1 MGAGKIRLLCKKWC
15 PVIKKSEQTAAL
27 VFSTLAFTVS
37 FAVWTIFSIIGV
49 KIKEEMGLSGFE
61 FGLLAGTPI
70 LTGSLI
76 RLHMGIWSE
85 QYGSRLVFTL
95 LMISSAVS
103 TYLLSAATTYPMM
116 LLAALGLGVAGGT
129 FITGIVYVAH
139 WFPKEQQGTAM
150 GILGM
155 GNGGAAVTKL
165 LAPIVMM
172 AIGSWQGV
180 VQIWSAALLLM
191 AVIFWFATKE
201 DPSLTERLVSGKKP
215 DSLKK
220 QLEPLK
226 NIQVWRFSLY
236 YVFVFGAFVALALW
250 LPMYYTK
257 VYGLD
262 LKMAGVLAALFSIA
276 GSVFRG
282 IGGYWADR
290 RGPRKVMYWTFWVS
304 LVCLFFLSYPST
316 SYVVHGINGDVSF
329 SFAWGVV
336 PFTALVFV
344 LGFFMAMGKAAVYKH
359 ITNYYPK
366 NVGSVGGIIGL
377 IGGLG
382 GFFLPPFFGLANDYI
397 GVWSSCFMLL
407 YVLAGVSLAWMHIS
421 IRKLEHE
428 MHPTL
433 KEHKYMGEFSQPQR
447 KQQKKENNNG

>member
-1 MGAGKIRLLCKKWC
+1 M
-15 PVIKKSEQTAAL
+15 KKSEQKNAL
-27 VFSTLAFTVS
+27 VFSTIAFTVC

-49 KIKEEMGLSGFE
+49 KIKEQLGLSGFQ

-85 QYGSRLVFTL
+85 QYGSRRVFAA
-95 LMISSAVS
+95 LMIASAIS
-103 TYLLSAATTYPMM
+103 TYLLSTATTYPAM

-139 WFPKEQQGTAM
+139 WFPRERQGTAM
-150 GILGM
+150 GIFGM

-165 LAPIVMM
+165 LAPGVMI
-172 AIGSWQGV
+172 ALGSWQGV
-180 VQIWSAALLLM
+180 AQVWSGALLVM
-191 AVIFWFATKE
+191 AVIFWFSTKE
-201 DPSLTERLVSGKKP
+201 DPALSERRARGEKP
-215 DSLKK
+215 ESLKK
-220 QLEPLK
+220 HMEPLK

-262 LKMAGVLAALFSIA
+262 IKMAGVLGAMFSVA
-276 GSVFRG
+276 GSLFRG
-282 IGGYWADR
+282 AGGWLSDR
-290 RGPRKVMYWTFWVS
+290 HGPRRVMYWTFGMS
-304 LVCLFFLSYPST
+304 MVCLFFLSYPST
-316 SYVVHGINGDVSF
+316 EYIVHGVKGDIHF

-336 PFTALVFV
+336 PFTVLTFI

-359 ITNYYPK
+359 IANYYPQ

-382 GFFLPPFFGLANDYI
+382 GFFLPPLFGLANDYI
-397 GVWSSCFMLL
+397 GVWTSCFMIL
-407 YVLAGVSLAWMHIS
+407 YVLAGASLLWMHLA
-421 IRKLEHE
+421 IRKLEHK

-433 KEHKYMGEFSQPQR
+433 KEHKYLGEFSHPQDR
-447 KQQKKENNNG
+447 NPKGK

>member
-1 MGAGKIRLLCKKWC
+1 MKRNGQI
-15 PVIKKSEQTAAL
+15 IAL
-27 VFSTLAFTVS
+27 VLSTIAFTVS

-49 KIKEEMGLSGFE
+49 KIKEQLGLSGFQ

-76 RLHMGIWSE
+76 RLQMGIWSE
-85 QYGSRLVFTL
+85 QYGSRLIFTL
-95 LMISSAVS
+95 LMVFSAVS
-103 TYLLSAATTYPMM
+103 TYLLSIAETYPMM

-139 WFPKEQQGTAM
+139 WFPKERQGTAM

-165 LAPIVMM
+165 LAPVVMM
-172 AIGSWQGV
+172 AVGSWQGV
-180 VQIWSAALLLM
+180 VQIWAAALLLT
-191 AVIFWFATKE
+191 AAIFWFTTKE
-201 DPSLTERLVSGKKP
+201 DPMLAERRARGEKP

-226 NIQVWRFSLY
+226 NVQVWRFSLY

-250 LPMYYTK
+250 MPMYYTK

-262 LKMAGVLAALFSIA
+262 LKTAGILAALFSVA

-282 IGGYWADR
+282 VGGWWSDR

-304 LVCLFFLSYPST
+304 LVCLFFLSYPAT
-316 SYVVHGINGDVSF
+316 EYIVHGINGDIHF

-336 PFTALVFV
+336 PFTMIIFV

-359 ITNYYPK
+359 ITNYYPQ

-382 GFFLPPFFGLANDYI
+382 GFFLPPLFGLANDYI
-397 GVWSSCFMLL
+397 GVWTSCFMIL
-407 YVLAGVSLAWMHIS
+407 YVLAGASLAWMHIA
-421 IRKLEHE
+421 IRKLEYR
-428 MHPTL
+428 MHPEL
-433 KEHKYMGEFSQPQR
+433 KEHKYLGEFVHEQNTT
-447 KQQKKENNNG
+447 KKGR